1 MYNFKI
7 NHTFY
12 IGFSKL
18 KIPNQE
24 LNTSNGITIC
34 FWAKDL
40 NNGIKYPLNIIKD
53 GDDTKYLEIALVI
66 QHKRLQLKMGNSWLA
81 SDEIKFPIDDDTYS
95 ENFGDNSKKND
106 WYFFAFKLNDN
117 NTCQAFI
124 GNQTNSELEMI
135 NGNKS
140 IDSSEMPIFNE
151 SGNQSYKI
159 EFGGK
164 NMFRSFRGCKLHNFM
179 LGIH

>member
-1 MYNFKI
+1 MIKQKGIIVLILLVIVLLVAYVFYTRNGNKPLTENFNTDVQFQNKSA
-7 NHTFY
+7 HFTS
-12 IGFSKL
+12 GFSKL

-66 QHKRLQLKMGNSWLA
+66 QYKRLQLKMGNSWLA

-117 NTCQAFI
+117 NTC
-124 GNQTNSELEMI
+124 
-135 NGNKS
+135 
-140 IDSSEMPIFNE
+140 
-151 SGNQSYKI
+151 
-159 EFGGK
+159 
-164 NMFRSFRGCKLHNFM
+164 
-179 LGIH
+179 